1 MLGTNI
7 LEEVGSKYNG
17 TLRVVRSFGLGTYI
31 QSDGL
36 TQSGG
41 IVETFWKQT
50 LKRIKNSKFKIK
62 NCLVLGLGGGTVV
75 KIIRK
80 LWPEAKIT
88 GIDIDPLMVELG
100 KKYLGLDETNLEI
113 KIQDAA
119 KPIPGKFYLVVVDLY
134 QGDNFPKKFESSEF
148 SRLVHGYV
156 SKKGIVIF
164 NRLYYKEKKKMAEEF
179 GEKLKDVFKNVQ
191 YYYPEANIM
200 FFCYN

>member
-1 MLGTNI
+1 MFGVKI
-7 LEEVGSKYNG
+7 IEEVKSKFNRN
-17 TLRVVRSFGLGTYI
+17 LKVIRSFGLGTYI

-50 LKRIKNSKFKIK
+50 LRKVKGKRLKVKDVLI
-62 NCLVLGLGGGTVV
+62 LGLGGGTVV

-80 LWPEAKIT
+80 FWPDAKII
-88 GIDIDPLMVELG
+88 GIDIDLLIIELG

-119 KPIPGKFYLVVVDLY
+119 KPVSGKFDLVIVDLY
-134 QGDNFPKKFESSEF
+134 QGDNFPKKFEDEKFLKSLSQNK
-148 SRLVHGYV
+148 L
-156 SKKGIVIF
+156 VIF
-164 NRLYYKEKKKMAEEF
+164 NRLYYKEKKKLAEVF
-179 GEKLKDVFKNVQ
+179 GEKLKCVFGKVECF
-191 YYYPEANIM
+191 YPEANIM